1 MLAIPLLPK
10 YHLMYHTLMYSSSS
24 LEGLSVFTILSS
36 VCLNQLR
43 IDQIPSPN
51 NHFKSI
57 CILFQICVI
66 CVVLYDIMIFDR
78 NIRSMFVTMSSK
90 NKSSYPREIKRKKKK
105 SSIIPPP
112 GVYLGVCCF
121 CTFVY
126 LKSPVNISLQ

>member
-1 MLAIPLLPK
+1 MQKNLPVMLAIPLLPK
-10 YHLMYHTLMYSSSS
+10 YHFMYHTLMYSSSS

-43 IDQIPSPN
+43 IDPIPSPN

-121 CTFVY
+121 CTFV
-126 LKSPVNISLQ
+126 